1 MIAGNIAGR
10 TQTIPLAI
18 FSKAT
23 QPGGIDQSW
32 RLVVLSIIISCIAI
46 AFGEIIGKG
55 KFPKLRKNTIKSQCR
70 NDLHINGDTECLVSK
85 SR

>member
-23 QPGGIDQSW
+23 QPGGIEQSW
-32 RLVVLSIIISCIAI
+32 KLVLLSIIISCIAI
-46 AFGEIIGKG
+46 VFGEFISKG
-55 KFPKLRKNTIKSQCR
+55 KLSLLKGFSERSNSHSIMKICR
-70 NDLHINGDTECLVSK
+70 D
-85 SR
+85 